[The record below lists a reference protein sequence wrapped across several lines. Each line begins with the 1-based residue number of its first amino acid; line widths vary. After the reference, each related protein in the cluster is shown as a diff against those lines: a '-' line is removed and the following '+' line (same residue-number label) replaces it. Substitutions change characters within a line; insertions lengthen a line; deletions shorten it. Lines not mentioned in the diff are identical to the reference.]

1 MSHAKNHVVIIM
13 SGLDQCYRLI
23 KVTKHLW
30 ENFSKKNCFGLNFG
44 DFRNQS
50 RKQLGTLTFI
60 EGEAFVVKAVVVSL
74 SEGPFIQ
81 KGKL

>member
-1 MSHAKNHVVIIM
+1 MLPTSQSVKIFV
-13 SGLDQCYRLI
+13 GKFFQI
-23 KVTKHLW
+23 KIVLGW
-30 ENFSKKNCFGLNFG
+30 NFG

-50 RKQLGTLTFI
+50 RKELETLTFI

-74 SEGPFIQ
+74 SEEPFIQ